1 MFSLIADL
9 LTTITTV
16 LFPIFASYKALRT
29 SDPAQ
34 LTPWLMYWVV
44 LSIALLLESTFSF
57 VLTWIPFYAWLR
69 LFGHIYL
76 VLPGKQGAT
85 QLYQIYI
92 HPFLTE
98 YESDIDTFISSAH
111 DRARAAGWQYL
122 KQAIEWFKVTIL
134 GNQPRPQTPP
144 NTRQGSYAQQLLSR
158 FNLPSARDGL
168 AAPAG
173 DFYGLLAS
181 VLQTTALSG
190 ANRDMQAED
199 LSASGT
205 LIPSNIESNEER
217 MTYVSTQRERLM
229 VLLRAFDKEAFNLQG
244 EGSSISREK
253 STDGLAKSR
262 SELDFD
268 KIEKEEI
275 RGENKAGKPVQG
287 SWMPWNWAG
296 KGPAPEDAGRSSGV
310 DISQ

>member
-1 MFSLIADL
+1 M
-9 LTTITTV
+9 TTV

-44 LSIALLLESTFSF
+44 LSIALLVESTFSF
-57 VLTWIPFYAWLR
+57 VLSWIPFYAWLR
-69 LFGHIYL
+69 LFGHLYL

-85 QLYQIYI
+85 QLYQTYV
-92 HPFLTE
+92 HPFLME
-98 YESDIDTFISSAH
+98 HESDIDIFITSAH

-122 KQAIEWFKVTIL
+122 QQAIEWFKVTVL

-144 NTRQGSYAQQLLSR
+144 HSRQGSYAQQLLSR

-181 VLQTTALSG
+181 ALQMTATSG
-190 ANRDMQAED
+190 ASRDMQAED
-199 LSASGT
+199 LTASGT
-205 LIPSNIESNEER
+205 LIPPNIESNEER
-217 MTYVSTQRERLM
+217 MTYVSTQRERLR
-229 VLLRAFDKEAFNLQG
+229 VLLQAFDKEAFNLAG
-244 EGSSISREK
+244 AGSAMAREK
-253 STDGLAKSR
+253 SSDGLAKSR
-262 SELDFD
+262 SEADFD
-268 KIEKEEI
+268 KIEKEEVSGDS
-275 RGENKAGKPVQG
+275 RAGKPAQG

-296 KGPAPEDAGRSSGV
+296 NGPAPGEGGRSSGV
-310 DISQ
+310 DLSH